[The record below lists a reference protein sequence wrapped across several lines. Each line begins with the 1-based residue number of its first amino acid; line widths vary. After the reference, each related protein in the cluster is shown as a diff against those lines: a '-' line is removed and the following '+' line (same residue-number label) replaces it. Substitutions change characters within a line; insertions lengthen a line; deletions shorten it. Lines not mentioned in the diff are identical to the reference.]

1 MALFN
6 GTENFVPAFEGQKTA
21 LQAGSQLQHGLAQ
34 GMAFGLRKREMD
46 AEERQR
52 MEQISA
58 LGKMTGFVKEGA
70 PIPSKDTNFNVSA
83 ATHLINKFVEDP
95 SWLVN
100 PYTSKVATAMAGTAA
115 EVVKLHLDGMRIKAA
130 SEAETGGTL
139 TANRVGS
146 SLLKLAEGGDEG
158 ADWASQWY
166 ALGEG
171 GQPRYKDPANWETI
185 LKGYKDR
192 SIQKSGVDPTDAQ
205 LLDIA
210 EKARKSGN
218 TRKADMLEAV
228 VTEHGRNKGQP
239 QKVEKSVSV
248 TTEDFSTGDK
258 VTRKMTE
265 DEFSQSQASKPLVLD
280 TETTQ
285 QLSTYAEEKA
295 ALSTGDTAKGP
306 DWLGLSDR
314 ARNLAELKT
323 KLEQKGINPDTGT
336 RLSTNTPSANT
347 APSIPTPHSDYLR
360 AHPETAEDF
369 DAKYGAGSAAKILNT
384 K

>member
-6 GTENFVPAFEGQKTA
+6 GTENFVPAFEGQRTA

-52 MEQISA
+52 MEQLSA

-185 LKGYKDR
+185 LKGYRDR
-192 SIQKSGVDPTDAQ
+192 SVAPGEFPDTVQMEDGTVLQGLRNPKTGVFKVHKTPKSESDEYTVKEFDGHKFLTGSGFKPIPLNSLTPEGKIDAQ
-205 LLDIA
+205 VQIETLRSL
-210 EKARKSGN
+210 
-218 TRKADMLEAV
+218 
-228 VTEHGRNKGQP
+228 
-239 QKVEKSVSV
+239 
-248 TTEDFSTGDK
+248 
-258 VTRKMTE
+258 RKMTE
-265 DEFSQSQASKPLVLD
+265 DASDPEERKNLIQRQQNVLKVLKD
-280 TETTQ
+280 ITSGGSATT
-285 QLSTYAEEKA
+285 TATTAPEKVRV
-295 ALSTGDTAKGP
+295 KGP
-306 DWLGLSDR
+306 NG
-314 ARNLAELKT
+314 
-323 KLEQKGINPDTGT
+323 QTGT
-336 RLSTNTPSANT
+336 VPKGATL
-347 APSIPTPHSDYLR
+347 
-360 AHPETAEDF
+360 PEGWTLE
-369 DAKYGAGSAAKILNT
+369 
-384 K
+384 